1 MQRNVGAIEILHEYS
16 LVTLLKV
23 ICFLSLF
30 VGQKKK
36 KINKNSHGNGGAMKD
51 STLASIL
58 LAGHNNQWIIKP
70 GFVYQFSKLIHGYIS
85 IVSVLL
91 IF

>member
-23 ICFLSLF
+23 ICFLSSF
-30 VGQKKK
+30 VGQK

-58 LAGHNNQWIIKP
+58 LAG
-70 GFVYQFSKLIHGYIS
+70 
-85 IVSVLL
+85 
-91 IF
+91 

>member
-30 VGQKKK
+30 VGRKKK
-36 KINKNSHGNGGAMKD
+36 SIKIVME
-51 STLASIL
+51 TVE
-58 LAGHNNQWIIKP
+58 Q
-70 GFVYQFSKLIHGYIS
+70 
-85 IVSVLL
+85 
-91 IF
+91 

>member
-36 KINKNSHGNGGAMKD
+36 K
-51 STLASIL
+51 SI
-58 LAGHNNQWIIKP
+58 K
-70 GFVYQFSKLIHGYIS
+70 
-85 IVSVLL
+85 IVMETVEQ
-91 IF
+91 